1 MLPWKHAVEEHGILQ
16 QLEIVPL
23 MTTCAANRNR
33 HGQPERDPTP
43 PASEQSEFPNPR
55 YSTSTLDT
63 EAPSEYQT
71 RDYDWFTPGRY
82 FKIWARDG
90 DNVDIEIHEKEFV
103 LLDTKNIEGP
113 GLLVRAQAS
122 DHHSTYRGSFNRSHV
137 LLQNHE
143 GASARSTMATQSYQR
158 ICFMDEDEHQV
169 AVNIFIELE
178 HTYNIPFVK
187 YKCIDRGVLARSSLR
202 DLRRFYV
209 EWLKYHWV
217 LD

>member
-1 MLPWKHAVEEHGILQ
+1 MATSV
-16 QLEIVPL
+16 
-23 MTTCAANRNR
+23 ANRNR
-33 HGQPERDPTP
+33 SHGQQERSPTP
-43 PASEQSEFPNPR
+43 PSSESHAEFPNPR
-55 YSTSTLDT
+55 YSTSTFDT
-63 EAPSEYQT
+63 EAPPEYQT

-90 DNVDIEIHEKEFV
+90 DNVDIEIHDKEFV

-122 DHHSTYRGSFNRSHV
+122 DHPSTYRGSFNRSHV

-143 GASARSTMATQSYQR
+143 GESARSAMATSSYQR
-158 ICFMDEDEHQV
+158 ICYMDEDEHQV

-202 DLRRFYV
+202 ALRRFYV
-209 EWLKYHWV
+209 EWLKYHWD